1 VETLGVF
8 LLLVFFIAPISL
20 LFHEIGH
27 VMGAKWANASSIQ
40 LTIGVGNKLWA
51 GSISNLQITV
61 RSLFMINSFTSTTR
75 KNPYQRKEK
84 IMITMMGP
92 LFSGLLAIIIYGV
105 YFIFIPSQMMY
116 IFFLFN
122 LWLVFIN
129 VLPFKIGQKQSDGY
143 IIYTLL
149 LKKAQ

>member
-1 VETLGVF
+1 METLGVF

>member
-1 VETLGVF
+1 METLGIF

-40 LTIGVGNKLWA
+40 LTIGVGKKLWA

>member
-1 VETLGVF
+1 METLGIF

>member
-1 VETLGVF
+1 
-8 LLLVFFIAPISL
+8 
-20 LFHEIGH
+20 EIGH